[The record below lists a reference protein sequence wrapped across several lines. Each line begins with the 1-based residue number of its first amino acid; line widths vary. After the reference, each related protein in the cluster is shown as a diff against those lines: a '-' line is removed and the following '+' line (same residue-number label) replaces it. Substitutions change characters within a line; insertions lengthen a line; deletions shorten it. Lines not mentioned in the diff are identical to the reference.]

1 MMESTDTADV
11 RFETREAPRGRAVG
25 MMHLARPHRMNA
37 LTLAMCEAMLAR
49 LSEWASDESIAC
61 VGIDGDGDRAFC
73 AGGDVVAMVGAIR
86 AGGPRRYALADRQFD
101 AEYRLVQAIAEFPK
115 PVVAWVH
122 GITMGAGVG
131 LAVAASH
138 RVVTP
143 SVRMAM
149 PESRIGLF
157 PDVGATHFLGR
168 VVANAG
174 PLIATAGIEL
184 GANDA
189 LLCGLADD
197 LLPDEAKSAMHDA
210 IDAALT
216 GSAVGGLDGAI
227 AARLSAVTPDVRGV
241 APPGEIA
248 GRIDALQRVG
258 RARDVAALRAAIVR
272 EAGTDAWFASALAS
286 FDAGSPTSIHVG
298 FEHFRR
304 SRGRSLRETLAVDRT
319 LARAFVRGHD
329 FPEGVR
335 AALIDKDRRP
345 NWQPQRLDEVTQ
357 SEVAA
362 HFAGVAPAA

>member
-1 MMESTDTADV
+1 
-11 RFETREAPRGRAVG
+11 
-25 MMHLARPHRMNA
+25 MNA
-37 LTLAMCEAMLAR
+37 LTLGMCEAMLSR
-49 LSEWASDESIAC
+49 LSDWASDESIAC
-61 VGIDGDGDRAFC
+61 VVIDGDGERAFC
-73 AGGDVVAMVGAIR
+73 AGGDVVAMVAAIR
-86 AGGPRRYALADRQFD
+86 AGGPRRFVLADRQFD

-157 PDVGATHFLGR
+157 PDVGAAHFLGR

-174 PLIATAGIEL
+174 PLIAAAGIEL

-197 LLPDEAKSAMHDA
+197 VLPDDAKAAMHAA
-210 IDAALT
+210 IDAALAD
-216 GSAVGGLDGAI
+216 GDDVDLDRAI
-227 AARLSAVTPDVRGV
+227 AAQLSAVTADARAIG
-241 APPGEIA
+241 PPGEIVR
-248 GRIDALQRVG
+248 RIDALQRVG
-258 RARDVAALRAAIVR
+258 RARDVAALRAALVR
-272 EAGTDAWFASALAS
+272 EASGDDWFASALSAI
-286 FDAGSPTSIHVG
+286 DAGSPTSIHVG

-304 SRGRSLRETLAVDRT
+304 SRRRSLRQTLAVDGV
-319 LARAFVRGHD
+319 LARAFVRGHE

-345 NWQPQRLDEVTQ
+345 DWQPPRLDQVTRAR
-357 SEVAA
+357 VAA
-362 HFAGVAPAA
+362 HFAGVAPGA